1 MKIEKTQKL
10 YNENVWVVLFSI
22 VSKVSSCTCCLI
34 SKFILRCVYL
44 FKKIAFINVNI
55 SYTKYFGGVL

>member
-1 MKIEKTQKL
+1 MQQSLQRKINALVKIEKIQKL
-10 YNENVWVVLFSI
+10 YNENVCVVLFSI

-44 FKKIAFINVNI
+44 F
-55 SYTKYFGGVL
+55 